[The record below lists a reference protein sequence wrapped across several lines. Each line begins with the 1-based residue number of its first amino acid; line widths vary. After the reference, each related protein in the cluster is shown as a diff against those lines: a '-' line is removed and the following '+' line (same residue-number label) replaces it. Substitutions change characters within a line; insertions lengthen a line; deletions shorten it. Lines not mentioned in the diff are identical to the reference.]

1 MVKFVPDAGS
11 VSGRALAG
19 LGRVLGLRS
28 ETVYSRAIL
37 LVTLLLFLLGG
48 ALVASVWFFLFR
60 EFDLADERELRAS
73 AVRVQ
78 RFLATAS
85 LPGAAL
91 PQEKAQDLLGRQVIV
106 LKVSP
111 QRVAV
116 LRAAPDGVLLQK
128 LPDGM
133 TSASFLVGPSNA
145 SGGTEAVLAGAR
157 PVYETGVQVAR
168 MFLVGLAVAG
178 GVMLLLILLVV
189 DRTILRRIKLLAQKV
204 EHEKQS
210 ERLPIQ
216 LNFPGDDELAQ
227 LARSIEELA
236 VLVQAAEHEYR
247 NVVEDQTESIC
258 RFDAAEKVTFS
269 NRAFHSLCSRPL
281 RDAPV
286 FLQDCLD
293 LETLY
298 LVRRT
303 LSGLTPAR
311 PATSFTHAVGGADG
325 EAVWY
330 RSTLRAN
337 FNDAGRPTSGQ
348 WIAADVN
355 AEVVAQRKLQ
365 ESQKQ
370 LELLSGRLMHLQDEE
385 RRRIARDLHDS
396 TAQSLAALEMNMSVL
411 ESMGGDEPARKLAS
425 ETRAISRQVCREL
438 RNISYLLHPPLLEE
452 EGLIFAIRWFAD
464 GFTRRNGIAVLLNL
478 PADFP
483 RLGPEVETALF
494 RIVQEALSNVYR
506 HANATKIWV
515 SLRREGVNGLDLEIR
530 DNGDGLPRGF
540 SATRSAGVG
549 LAGMRERV
557 KQLGGTLEV
566 VSSPYGLSLKCRVP
580 EALIH
585 AAVA

>member
-11 VSGRALAG
+11 FSGRLLAG
-19 LGRVLGLRS
+19 LGRLLGLRS

-37 LVTLLLFLLGG
+37 LVTLLLFVVGGLLVGG
-48 ALVASVWFFLFR
+48 VWFFLFR
-60 EFDLADERELRAS
+60 EFDLADERELRSS
-73 AVRVQ
+73 ALRLQ
-78 RFLATAS
+78 RFFATAAT
-85 LPGAAL
+85 LTPND
-91 PQEKAQDLLGRQVIV
+91 AQDLLGRQVIV
-106 LKVSP
+106 LSVPP
-111 QRVAV
+111 QRVDDFT
-116 LRAAPDGVLLQK
+116 AAPDGVLIQK
-128 LPDGM
+128 SPDGM
-133 TSASFLVGPSNA
+133 TSASFLIGQRKGA
-145 SGGTEAVLAGAR
+145 AAGGTEVVLAGAR
-157 PVYETGVQVAR
+157 PVYETGVEVAR
-168 MFLVGLAVAG
+168 IFLVGLAIAG
-178 GVMLLLILLVV
+178 GIMLLLILLVV
-189 DRTILRRIKLLAQKV
+189 DRTILRRIKLLAEKV
-204 EHEKQS
+204 EHEKES

-258 RFDAAEKVTFS
+258 RFDAAEKVIFS
-269 NRAFHSLCSRPL
+269 NRAFHSLCARTPGEPQ
-281 RDAPV
+281 A

-298 LVRRT
+298 LLRRT
-303 LSGLTPAR
+303 LTGLTPSR
-311 PATSFTHAVGGADG
+311 PATSFTHAVGGAAEDL
-325 EAVWY
+325 VWY

-337 FNDAGRPTSGQ
+337 FNEAGRQVSGQ

-411 ESMGGDEPARKLAS
+411 ESMGGDESARKLAS

-478 PADFP
+478 PPDFP
-483 RLGPEVETALF
+483 RLSSEVETALF
-494 RIVQEALSNVYR
+494 RIVQEALGNVYR
-506 HANATKIWV
+506 HANATKTWV
-515 SLRREGVNGLDLEIR
+515 SLSYEGARGVGLEIR

-566 VSSPYGLSLKCRVP
+566 VSSPYGLSLKCRIP
-580 EALIH
+580 EAPLH
-585 AAVA
+585 AASA

>member
-11 VSGRALAG
+11 FSGRLLAG
-19 LGRVLGLRS
+19 LGRLLGLRS

-37 LVTLLLFLLGG
+37 LVTLLLFVVGGLLVSG
-48 ALVASVWFFLFR
+48 VWFFLFR
-60 EFDLADERELRAS
+60 EFDLADERELRSS
-73 AVRVQ
+73 ALRLQ
-78 RFLATAS
+78 RFFATA
-85 LPGAAL
+85 GTAAA
-91 PQEKAQDLLGRQVIV
+91 PKHAQDLLGRQVIV
-106 LKVSP
+106 FNVAP
-111 QRVAV
+111 QRVADFA
-116 LRAAPDGVLLQK
+116 AAPDGVLIQTS
-128 LPDGM
+128 PDGM
-133 TSASFLVGPSNA
+133 SSASFLLGPGGPT
-145 SGGTEAVLAGAR
+145 GGTEVVLAGAR
-157 PVYETGVQVAR
+157 PVYETGVEVAR
-168 MFLVGLAVAG
+168 VFLVGLAIAG

-189 DRTILRRIKLLAQKV
+189 DRTILRRIKLLAEKV

-258 RFDAAEKVTFS
+258 RFDAAERVIFS
-269 NRAFHSLCSRPL
+269 NRAFHSLCARSPGEPQ
-281 RDAPV
+281 A

-298 LVRRT
+298 LLRRT
-303 LSGLTPAR
+303 LTGLTPSR
-311 PATSFTHAVGGADG
+311 PATSFTHAVGGAVEDL
-325 EAVWY
+325 VWY

-337 FNDAGRPTSGQ
+337 FNEAGRQVSGQ

-478 PADFP
+478 PPDFP
-483 RLGPEVETALF
+483 RLGSEVETALF
-494 RIVQEALSNVYR
+494 RIVQEALGNVYR
-506 HANATKIWV
+506 HANATKTWV
-515 SLRREGVNGLDLEIR
+515 SLSHEGARGVGLEIR

-557 KQLGGTLEV
+557 KQLGGALEV
-566 VSSPYGLSLKCRVP
+566 VSSPYGLSLKCRIP
-580 EALIH
+580 ETPLH
-585 AAVA
+585 AASP